1 MKRIGLLLLL
11 SGVLF
16 VVASP
21 SAMISD
27 QVRIDTGA
35 LAGGVGATQPM
46 VRVFKGIPYAAP
58 PLGENRWRAP
68 QPAAKWDGVRNA
80 DAFGAPCAAGA
91 PFGGRGGGGARGAAP
106 GQPAAA
112 AAPPRE
118 PARSEDCLYLNVW
131 TSATSAN
138 DKRPVMLWIYGGGF
152 TGGSGGMAWYDGEN
166 LAAKGPVIVT
176 INYRLGSLGFFAHP
190 DLAKEAGHPGSGNYG
205 MMDAI
210 AALQWVKRNIAA
222 FGGDPNKVTVA
233 GESAGAIM
241 VGALVGSPQA
251 KGLFTR
257 AIAESGGW
265 MGLTMTRMRSSADAE
280 AAGVKAVDALGVK
293 TMAELRARP
302 LDQLTGLA
310 SAGLVVDGYVIPEDT
325 SLTFQAGKQNAVDVL
340 TGSNKDEANFGI
352 CGPNAGLAGR
362 GGAGMTIAAFK
373 SGADRKFGEMAGDY
387 LKLYPADV
395 RRRGAPRRARSL
407 CGRDHLEHAAVG
419 RRAGE
424 EGQEGVHVF
433 LLAHSDRERSAFA
446 GRRDAHRRDLL
457 RVEQPEGPGDADVER
472 RRHQARRSDVV
483 LLGQLHHEGRSER
496 QRSREVAGVQGAVE
510 EHGDGLRRH
519 AAGRAGGASRETVL
533 LFRGVSTSAE
543 KRDELDFSSQP
554 HRHRALSSGARCR
567 CLSTTNRS
575 RHSALPRRPGP
586 TDPDR
591 GAPAPP
597 VPIVR

>member
-1 MKRIGLLLLL
+1 MKRIGLLLLI

-16 VVASP
+16 VVARP
-21 SAMISD
+21 SAMIPD

-35 LAGGVGATQPM
+35 LAGASGATQPT
-46 VRVFKGIPYAAP
+46 VRAFKGIPYAAP

-91 PFGGRGGGGARGAAP
+91 PFGGRGGGGARGARGDAP
-106 GQPAAA
+106 GQAPAA

-131 TSATSAN
+131 TSASSQN

-265 MGLTMTRMRSSADAE
+265 MGLTMARMRSSADAE
-280 AAGVKAVDALGVK
+280 AGGAKAVEALGVK
-293 TMAELRARP
+293 TIAELRAKP
-302 LDQLTGLA
+302 MDQLTGLQ
-310 SAGLVVDGYVIPEDT
+310 SAGLVVDGFVIPEDV
-325 SLTFQAGKQNAVDVL
+325 SLTFASGKQNAVDVL

-352 CGPNAGLAGR
+352 CGPGAGLAGR
-362 GGAGMTIAAFK
+362 GGAGMTAATLK
-373 SGADRKFGEMAGDY
+373 SNAERKFGEMADQY
-387 LKLYPADV
+387 LRLYPA
-395 RRRGAPRRARSL
+395 AS
-407 CGRDHLEHAAVG
+407 
-419 RRAGE
+419 
-424 EGQEGVHVF
+424 
-433 LLAHSDRERSAFA
+433 
-446 GRRDAHRRDLL
+446 
-457 RVEQPEGPGDADVER
+457 DADAQRAAHEACADEITWNMRQWAAAQVGKGKKAYTYFFS
-472 RRHQARRSDVV
+472 HIQTVN
-483 LLGQLHHEGRSER
+483 GQPSP
-496 QRSREVAGVQGAVE
+496 QGATHTAEISFAWNNPKGQPTQTWNDVDLKLADQMSSYWVNFISK
-510 EHGDGLRRH
+510 GDPNGSGLARWP
-519 AAGRAGGASRETVL
+519 E
-533 LFRGVSTSAE
+533 F
-543 KRDELDFSSQP
+543 KD
-554 HRHRALSSGARCR
+554 LSSGRVMVFADMPQVEPAAPA
-567 CLSTTNRS
+567 S
-575 RHSALPRRPGP
+575 RLAFYAAAFQRVLKGP
-586 TDPDR
+586 TN
-591 GAPAPP
+591 
-597 VPIVR
+597 

>member
-1 MKRIGLLLLL
+1 MKRIGLLLLLL

-16 VVASP
+16 VVARP
-21 SAMISD
+21 SAMIPD
-27 QVRIDTGA
+27 QVRIDTGS
-35 LAGGVGATQPM
+35 LAGVAAATQPT

-91 PFGGRGGGGARGAAP
+91 PFGGRGGGGGNRGAAP
-106 GQPAAA
+106 GQAPAT

-131 TSATSAN
+131 TSAASAN
-138 DKRPVMLWIYGGGF
+138 DKRPVMVWIYGGGF

-251 KGLFTR
+251 KGLFIR

-265 MGLTMTRMRSSADAE
+265 MGLTMARMRSSADAE
-280 AAGVKAVDALGVK
+280 AGGAKAVEALGVK
-293 TMAELRARP
+293 SLAELRAKP
-302 LDQLTGLA
+302 MNELTGLQ
-310 SAGLVVDGYVIPEDT
+310 SAGLVVDGYVIPEDV
-325 SLTFQAGKQNAVDVL
+325 SLTFANGKQNAVDVL

-362 GGAGMTIAAFK
+362 GGAGMNVAAFK
-373 SGADRKFGEMAGDY
+373 SGADRKFGEMAGEY
-387 LKLYPADV
+387 LKLYPAASDDE
-395 RRRGAPRRARSL
+395 ARRAAHEACADEITWNMRQW
-407 CGRDHLEHAAVG
+407 AAAQEKKGKKAYTYFFSHVQTVNG
-419 RRAGE
+419 QPSPAGATHTAE
-424 EGQEGVHVF
+424 ISFAWNNPKGQPTQTWNDVDLKLADQMSSYWVNFISKGDPNGNGLAKWPEFKDLSKSTVMVF
-433 LLAHSDRERSAFA
+433 EDT
-446 GRRDAHRRDLL
+446 
-457 RVEQPEGPGDADVER
+457 P
-472 RRHQARRSDVV
+472 QA
-483 LLGQLHHEGRSER
+483 EP
-496 QRSREVAGVQGAVE
+496 A
-510 EHGDGLRRH
+510 
-519 AAGRAGGASRETVL
+519 
-533 LFRGVSTSAE
+533 
-543 KRDELDFSSQP
+543 
-554 HRHRALSSGARCR
+554 
-567 CLSTTNRS
+567 
-575 RHSALPRRPGP
+575 
-586 TDPDR
+586 
-591 GAPAPP
+591 APAPKLTFYAAAFQ
-597 VPIVR
+597 RLLKGATN